1 MNLFWNDQQKGFNFT
16 WKKIKIYV
24 QLKITMK
31 YEWCG
36 NPKIQKKIEKKG
48 AQFFTHSNIPWFEV
62 NLLICFLSMFKKKLT
77 PTKLDLKRRK
87 YWVGNEALF

>member
-36 NPKIQKKIEKKG
+36 NPKIQKKKLKKREPS
-48 AQFFTHSNIPWFEV
+48 F
-62 NLLICFLSMFKKKLT
+62 LLTQIYRGS
-77 PTKLDLKRRK
+77 R
-87 YWVGNEALF
+87 